1 MVRDT
6 GFMVVYTASVCAV
19 ELLIA
24 ASERLGV
31 LRLGF
36 LCTAAVESI
45 LLLTSIFFLF
55 RLPPPVVHQRPP
67 LSLRMLT
74 DPLLNPVFRPILWCS
89 ACWSIASVFGSG
101 FSSLY
106 AVRILHVDFIQVMIW
121 TTVGNLLRAVFTP
134 LANRL
139 ARKVGWKHCMEL
151 HVLLAAVIAGGWSLC
166 SRENAVWTYPLLA
179 GVTSIPVA
187 GFGLGLFHFQVQT
200 IPEEERSVY
209 LSVNSTV
216 TGLFAIL
223 ASAVCSG
230 LVSAIS
236 ASPLSESGL
245 RAIFWCG
252 AVLMLHT
259 VFCLSRIRCDV
270 RPGTKSAPIANQ
282 AFSVFPVTEQYTY
295 LYKCYTRKINCYFTI
310 SRACAVARI

>member
-74 DPLLNPVFRPILWCS
+74 DSLLNPVFRPILWCS

-270 RPGTKSAPIANQ
+270 RP
-282 AFSVFPVTEQYTY
+282 
-295 LYKCYTRKINCYFTI
+295 
-310 SRACAVARI
+310 

>member
-1 MVRDT
+1 
-6 GFMVVYTASVCAV
+6 
-19 ELLIA
+19 
-24 ASERLGV
+24 
-31 LRLGF
+31 
-36 LCTAAVESI
+36 
-45 LLLTSIFFLF
+45 
-55 RLPPPVVHQRPP
+55 
-67 LSLRMLT
+67 
-74 DPLLNPVFRPILWCS
+74 
-89 ACWSIASVFGSG
+89 
-101 FSSLY
+101 
-106 AVRILHVDFIQVMIW
+106 
-121 TTVGNLLRAVFTP
+121 
-134 LANRL
+134 
-139 ARKVGWKHCMEL
+139 MEL

-245 RAIFWCG
+245 RAISG
-252 AVLMLHT
+252 AV
-259 VFCLSRIRCDV
+259 RC
-270 RPGTKSAPIANQ
+270 
-282 AFSVFPVTEQYTY
+282 
-295 LYKCYTRKINCYFTI
+295 
-310 SRACAVARI
+310 

>member
-236 ASPLSESGL
+236 ASPLSESGSC
-245 RAIFWCG
+245 ICFWI
-252 AVLMLHT
+252 T
-259 VFCLSRIRCDV
+259 S
-270 RPGTKSAPIANQ
+270 
-282 AFSVFPVTEQYTY
+282 
-295 LYKCYTRKINCYFTI
+295 
-310 SRACAVARI
+310 

>member
-151 HVLLAAVIAGGWSLC
+151 HV
-166 SRENAVWTYPLLA
+166 
-179 GVTSIPVA
+179 
-187 GFGLGLFHFQVQT
+187 
-200 IPEEERSVY
+200 
-209 LSVNSTV
+209 
-216 TGLFAIL
+216 
-223 ASAVCSG
+223 
-230 LVSAIS
+230 
-236 ASPLSESGL
+236 
-245 RAIFWCG
+245 
-252 AVLMLHT
+252 
-259 VFCLSRIRCDV
+259 
-270 RPGTKSAPIANQ
+270 
-282 AFSVFPVTEQYTY
+282 
-295 LYKCYTRKINCYFTI
+295 
-310 SRACAVARI
+310 